1 MKHLPIR
8 ELTLCALFCALTA
21 LGAFLTIPLPYG
33 QITLQ
38 WLFTVLTGF
47 VLAPRAALFSQIAYL
62 LLGLMGAPVFS
73 GFSGGISAILSPTF
87 GFVPGMVICAPLV
100 SLLLRALTP
109 HLRFSRAALLSGLV
123 GLAITYLCGALWGW
137 GFLRIALSQS
147 VSPLYLMWNWCL
159 IYLPLD
165 LLKLA
170 AALTFAPALR
180 RFSAKI

>member
-38 WLFTVLTGF
+38 WLFAVLTGF

-87 GFVPGMVICAPLV
+87 GFVPGMVICAPLHSHLPLCCAV
-100 SLLLRALTP
+100 FPQKNLIFQKMHKNSP
-109 HLRFSRAALLSGLV
+109 HCKSDAVRGINFTYFLLSS
-123 GLAITYLCGALWGW
+123 T
-137 GFLRIALSQS
+137 LRVATTSAP
-147 VSPLYLMWNWCL
+147 VP
-159 IYLPLD
+159 
-165 LLKLA
+165 A
-170 AALTFAPALR
+170 TFANRQSPT
-180 RFSAKI
+180 